1 MKLTLSYR
9 YYMISMISNLVLFVA
24 YESRETS
31 WITTKANISLLNAL
45 ILQLLITTR
54 HQNTKSIKF
63 AWKQLFT
70 TLTVLYTFII
80 LDFVS
85 IVCTRRNIFIARSHT
100 NLQCS
105 RETVEPLIWFLLNW
119 LWGLRLY
126 KVTYN

>member
-1 MKLTLSYR
+1 MFKEPTYR
-9 YYMISMISNLVLFVA
+9 YYLISMISNLVLFVA

-31 WITTKANISLLNAL
+31 WITTKANISLLNAM

-70 TLTVLYTFII
+70 TLTVSYTFII

-85 IVCTRRNIFIARSHT
+85 IVCTRSNIFIARSHT